1 MAKSH
6 SCILRKTFIFFCKV
20 AVKDFS
26 RDFFQQHFLEDYLSL
41 SKDKIATVRMN
52 FAHSIVK
59 MKKHLRYDSKIS
71 MELMEILNNLR
82 TDPDRDVVEAIEQ
95 CDYDLL
101 QERKKAKNN
110 ESQLLELDHEKIEFD
125 QKLLQRE

>member
-26 RDFFQQHFLEDYLSL
+26 REFFQHNFLEDYLAL
-41 SKDKIATVRMN
+41 SHDKIATVRMS

-59 MKKHLRYDSKIS
+59 MKKHFEYDNKLNLD
-71 MELMEILNNLR
+71 LMEILNKLK
-82 TDPDRDVVEAIEQ
+82 TDPDRDVVEAV
-95 CDYDLL
+95 D
-101 QERKKAKNN
+101 
-110 ESQLLELDHEKIEFD
+110 
-125 QKLLQRE
+125 